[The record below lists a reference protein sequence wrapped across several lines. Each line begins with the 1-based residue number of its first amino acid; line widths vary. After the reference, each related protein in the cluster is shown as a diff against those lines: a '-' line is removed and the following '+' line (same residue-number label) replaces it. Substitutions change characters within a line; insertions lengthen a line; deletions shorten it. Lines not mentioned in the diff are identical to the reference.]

1 MDLPLFLVMTVL
13 VPAAGAFMVPA
24 AGAAMAAV
32 VGTGNVWLIAK
43 PAFQIFL
50 HSVVRISSN
59 SAEELNT
66 SLSQRVFER
75 LRPCFRRLQ
84 WKRPGRLKAG
94 QGAVAAVTG
103 IYGFRRN
110 HFIVFNRINF

>member
-59 SAEELNT
+59 SAGYPDYACNDH
-66 SLSQRVFER
+66 LS
-75 LRPCFRRLQ
+75 CLQ
-84 WKRPGRLKAG
+84 PYK
-94 QGAVAAVTG
+94 
-103 IYGFRRN
+103 F
-110 HFIVFNRINF
+110 

>member
-13 VPAAGAFMVPA
+13 VPA

-43 PAFQIFL
+43 SAFQIFL
-50 HSVVRISSN
+50 HSVIRISSN

-66 SLSQRVFER
+66 SLSQRV
-75 LRPCFRRLQ
+75 LSACAHVSADYNGNV
-84 WKRPGRLKAG
+84 PGG
-94 QGAVAAVTG
+94 
-103 IYGFRRN
+103 
-110 HFIVFNRINF
+110 

>member
-50 HSVVRISSN
+50 HSVVRISRN

-66 SLSQRVFER
+66 SLSQRV
-75 LRPCFRRLQ
+75 LSACAHVSADYNGNV
-84 WKRPGRLKAG
+84 PGG
-94 QGAVAAVTG
+94 
-103 IYGFRRN
+103 
-110 HFIVFNRINF
+110 

>member
-50 HSVVRISSN
+50 PSGVLSSSN
-59 SAEELNT
+59 SALGLNA
-66 SLSQRVFER
+66 SRSHLVVCACADVSVDYNGNV
-75 LRPCFRRLQ
+75 
-84 WKRPGRLKAG
+84 PGG
-94 QGAVAAVTG
+94 
-103 IYGFRRN
+103 
-110 HFIVFNRINF
+110 

>member
-13 VPAAGAFMVPA
+13 AAGAFMVPA

-66 SLSQRVFER
+66 SLSQRV
-75 LRPCFRRLQ
+75 LSACAHVSADYNGNV
-84 WKRPGRLKAG
+84 PGG
-94 QGAVAAVTG
+94 
-103 IYGFRRN
+103 
-110 HFIVFNRINF
+110 

>member
-1 MDLPLFLVMTVL
+1 MDLPLYLVMTVL
-13 VPAAGAFMVPA
+13 AAGAFMVPA

-66 SLSQRVFER
+66 SLSQRV
-75 LRPCFRRLQ
+75 LSACAHVSADYNGNV
-84 WKRPGRLKAG
+84 PGG
-94 QGAVAAVTG
+94 
-103 IYGFRRN
+103 
-110 HFIVFNRINF
+110 